1 MAKLIQIFFK
11 TAAMTILSGVL
22 ISLILL
28 AKWTSADALSN
39 PLAGKPLGFD
49 DMLPY
54 MSEDQPATADNGNNP
69 LQDEGIAGTKEEM
82 NMEDVFGSEQVFPF
96 EPGLGNGGRT

>member
-1 MAKLIQIFFK
+1 MHNFEQAFFK
-11 TAAMTILSGVL
+11 A
-22 ISLILL
+22 ISFAVVSIVSIFLML
-28 AKWTSADALSN
+28 ATGLASADALSN